1 MRTLIF
7 AAVVGFI
14 GVSAGY
20 GVQHDVSGTW
30 GFVVEL
36 DIGGGEP
43 TFEFVQQG
51 DILSGTYEGTFGTA
65 PVTGTVR
72 GNQIEFSFGDEGNE
86 ALYVGTIEGN
96 TMSGT
101 CDYGGVDE
109 GTWEAER
116 Q

>member
-7 AAVVGFI
+7 AVVAGFV

-30 GFVVEL
+30 NFVVEL

-51 DILSGTYEGTFGTA
+51 DTLSGTYEGAFGTA
-65 PVTGTVR
+65 
-72 GNQIEFSFGDEGNE
+72 
-86 ALYVGTIEGN
+86 GTIPTRIGGKVGEAIE
-96 TMSGT
+96 
-101 CDYGGVDE
+101 GGV
-109 GTWEAER
+109 
-116 Q
+116 